1 MDDDIKSN
9 GWEIKKI
16 TDFNNAED
24 FIAIVQNFCVTQK
37 VLVNLKKLC

>member
-24 FIAIVQNFCVTQK
+24 FIAIVQNFCVT
-37 VLVNLKKLC
+37 